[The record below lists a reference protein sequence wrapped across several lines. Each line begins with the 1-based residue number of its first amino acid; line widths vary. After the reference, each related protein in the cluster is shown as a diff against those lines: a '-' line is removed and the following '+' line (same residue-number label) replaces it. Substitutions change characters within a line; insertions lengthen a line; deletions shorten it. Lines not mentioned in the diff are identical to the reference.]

1 MARNIAMEPERWK
14 RVEDLYHAALERD
27 ESTRA
32 AFLQE
37 SCNGDDDLRREVESL
52 LYYSHRADSF
62 IETPAL
68 ELAAESFA
76 NQDADGR
83 VMLGRRVGQYELVAK
98 LGSGGMGEVY
108 RGVRADDQFRKEVA
122 IKLIRQGYDTAL
134 IVRRFRNE
142 RQILATLEHPN
153 IAALLDGGTTEDGL
167 PFFVM
172 ELVEGQPIDQY
183 CAAHNL
189 DVPERLKLFR
199 SVCDAVQYAHQNLIV
214 HRDLKPQNILVTAQ
228 GVPKLLDFG
237 IGKILSVSPQQPGE
251 DRSVT
256 LLPIMTPDYA
266 SPEQV
271 RNEPITTA
279 TDVYSLGAI
288 LYVLLTGR
296 RPYRVSTTSLNDIV
310 NAICSTEPEKP
321 STAVMH
327 RNEPSPR
334 PALGSNVSPVSSVS
348 GASPRPGLGSNE
360 APRPS
365 ARHHNPASN
374 LPGDQGHNATGLPQ
388 DGARDSSH
396 TQASN
401 SDVLLPEQAEKLHRT
416 LSGDLDNIILK
427 ALRKEP
433 ARRYASVEQLSD
445 DVRRYLEGRPV
456 NAASGTLQYRARKF
470 VKRHQASVAA
480 AILIAIGLIVG
491 VTAIIREER
500 VARFQQQRAERNFND
515 VRALANSLMFD
526 VHDAIKDL
534 PGATKARKLLVDR
547 SLKYLDRLS
556 SDQGNDLSL
565 QKELATAY
573 EKVGDVQG
581 DPHTA
586 NLGDTTGALE
596 SYKKALAIR
605 QSVERTDHSED
616 AEQSLA
622 NDYHRLGLVSY
633 ARGNCAGAL
642 EYFRQAFTIK
652 ERVLTSSP
660 ESQESLAGEYFSMG
674 QCQNVTA
681 DFQGALE
688 SYRKSA
694 KIRETIVF
702 KSPELQGNVQT
713 RLAGT
718 YGYMAGDFYSLGDLD
733 QAIAMQIK
741 AMAILKSLSAAD
753 PGNATY
759 RHYIC
764 ESYYWTGYYQ
774 QKKNEPQPALANFQ
788 QALSGFQHISAADP
802 AEVRAKRYVGYCYT
816 HIGSAQSSLGHP
828 AEAMVNLQKGLDV
841 AEEMHRSDNSGTYIT
856 LPDIADAYVAI
867 GIAYTREAEQPHL
880 SRAEKIAR
888 WKQARAA
895 YQSALNNA
903 LEAKRLGAT
912 DATIHGEDKRL
923 TGEIAKCD
931 AKLAELNALAK
942 H

>member
-1 MARNIAMEPERWK
+1 MVRNIAMEPEHWK
-14 RVEDLYHAALERD
+14 RIEDLYHAALRRD
-27 ESTRA
+27 ESARA

-37 SCNGDDDLRREVESL
+37 SCNGEEDLRREVESL
-52 LYYSHRADSF
+52 LYYSQRADSF

-76 NQDADGR
+76 SQDADGR
-83 VMLGRRVGQYELVAK
+83 VMLGRTIGQYELVAK

-108 RGVRADDQFRKEVA
+108 RGVRADDQFHKQVA

-183 CAAHNL
+183 CDAHKL
-189 DVPERLKLFR
+189 DVGERLKLFR

-237 IGKILSVSPQQPGE
+237 IGKILSVSPQQPGA
-251 DRSVT
+251 DRTVT

-271 RNEPITTA
+271 RNEAITTA

-296 RPYRVSTTSLNDIV
+296 RPYRVSTTSLKDIV

-327 RNEPSPR
+327 RSEPSTR
-334 PALGSNVSPVSSVS
+334 PVLGSNV
-348 GASPRPGLGSNE
+348 
-360 APRPS
+360 APRTS
-365 ARHHNPASN
+365 ARHRNPATS
-374 LPGDQGHNATGLPQ
+374 LPDNSGHTATGLPQ
-388 DGARDSSH
+388 DIAPDSPVSP
-396 TQASN
+396 ASYR
-401 SDVLLPEQAEKLHRT
+401 SEFLPEQAEKLRRT

-433 ARRYASVEQLSD
+433 IRRYASVGQLSAD
-445 DVRRYLEGRPV
+445 IRRYLEGRPV

-470 VKRHQASVAA
+470 AKRHQASVAA

-491 VTAIIREER
+491 ATAIIREER
-500 VARFQQQRAERNFND
+500 IARFQQQRAERRFQD

-534 PGATKARKLLVDR
+534 PGATTARKLLVER
-547 SLKYLDRLS
+547 ALHYLDSLA
-556 SDQGNDLSL
+556 SDEGNDVSL

-581 DPHTA
+581 DPHSA
-586 NLGDTTGALE
+586 NLGDTTGALA

-605 QSVERTDHSED
+605 QSVERNDHSED
-616 AEQSLA
+616 SEQFLA
-622 NDYHRLGLVSY
+622 ADYHRLGLVSY
-633 ARGNCAGAL
+633 SRGDCPGAL
-642 EYFRQAFTIK
+642 EYSRQAFTIK

-660 ESQESLAGEYFSMG
+660 ESQESLAGEYFSTG
-674 QCQNVTA
+674 QCQGKMK
-681 DFQGALE
+681 DFQEALE

-694 KIRETIVF
+694 KIRETIVLS
-702 KSPELQGNVQT
+702 SPALQANMQT

-718 YGYMAGDFYSLGDLD
+718 YGFMAGAFSSLGDQD
-733 QAIAMQIK
+733 QAIAMQNK
-741 AMAILKSLSAAD
+741 SMSILKTLSAAD

-759 RHYIC
+759 NHYIC
-764 ESYYWTGYYQ
+764 EGYYWTGYYQ
-774 QKKNEPQPALANFQ
+774 QKKNELTAALGNFQ
-788 QALSGFQHISAADP
+788 RALFGFQRISTADP
-802 AEVRAKRYVGYCYT
+802 AEVRARRYIGYCYVS
-816 HIGSAQSSLGHP
+816 IGTVQSASGHSPEGMESLRR
-828 AEAMVNLQKGLDV
+828 GLSV
-841 AEEMHRSDNSGTYIT
+841 AEGMHRTDNSGTYVT
-856 LPDIADAYVAI
+856 LVDVGEAYNAIAAAYALDAGQP
-867 GIAYTREAEQPHL
+867 GI
-880 SRAEKIAR
+880 SRSEKFDR
-888 WKQARAA
+888 WKHSCA
-895 YQSALNNA
+895 YDQNSLNTW
-903 LEAKRLGAT
+903 LEAKRLGAS
-912 DATIHGEDKRL
+912 DSNVGSYQKNADEEL
-923 TGEIAKCD
+923 AKCN
-931 AKLAELNALAK
+931 ARLAEFAPASAAAAK
-942 H
+942 SPK

>member
-1 MARNIAMEPERWK
+1 MEPERWK
-14 RVEDLYHAALERD
+14 RIEDLYHAALHRD
-27 ESTRA
+27 ESARA

-37 SCNGDDDLRREVESL
+37 SCNGEADLRREVESL
-52 LYYSHRADSF
+52 LYYSQRADSF

-68 ELAAESFA
+68 QLAAESFA

-83 VMLGRRVGQYELVAK
+83 VMLGRVMLGRRIGQYELVAK

-108 RGVRADDQFRKEVA
+108 RGVRADDQFHKEVA

-172 ELVEGQPIDQY
+172 ELVEGLPIDRY
-183 CAAHNL
+183 CAAYKL
-189 DVPERLKLFR
+189 DVRERLKLFR

-237 IGKILSVSPQQPGE
+237 IGKILRVAPQQPNE

-288 LYVLLTGR
+288 LYVLLSGR
-296 RPYRVSTTSLNDIV
+296 RHYHVSTTSLNEMV

-321 STAVMH
+321 SIAVMH
-327 RNEPSPR
+327 PSEPSPHYVLR
-334 PALGSNVSPVSSVS
+334 SNVNPEDAVPDSSPTHKSANPALGLNV
-348 GASPRPGLGSNE
+348 

-365 ARHHNPASN
+365 ARHRIPATN
-374 LPGDQGHNATGLPQ
+374 LPDNSCHNATALPQ
-388 DGARDSSH
+388 DAVPDSVPTH
-396 TQASN
+396 ASN
-401 SDVLLPEQAEKLHRT
+401 SNEPLPEQAEKLRRT
-416 LSGDLDNIILK
+416 LSGDLDNITLK

-433 ARRYASVEQLSD
+433 ARRYASVEQLSAD
-445 DVRRYLEGRPV
+445 ISRYLEGRPV

-480 AILIAIGLIVG
+480 AILIVIALIVG
-491 VTAIIREER
+491 ATAIIREER
-500 VARFQQQRAERNFND
+500 IARFQQQRAERNFND

-556 SDQGNDLSL
+556 SEQGNDVSL

-581 DPHTA
+581 DPHSA
-586 NLGDTTGALE
+586 NLGDTIGALE

-605 QSVERTDHSED
+605 QSVERRGDHSED
-616 AEQSLA
+616 AEQFLA
-622 NDYHRLGLVSY
+622 ADYHRLGLISN
-633 ARGNCAGAL
+633 ARGDCPSAM
-642 EYFRQAFTIK
+642 EYFRHAFTIK
-652 ERVLTSSP
+652 ESVLTSRP

-674 QCQNVTA
+674 QCQSLTG
-681 DFQGALE
+681 DIQGALE
-688 SYRKSA
+688 SFRKSA
-694 KIRETIVF
+694 QMRETIVF
-702 KSPELQGNVQT
+702 TSSELQGNLQT

-718 YGYMAGDFYSLGDLD
+718 YGYMAGVFSKRGDYD
-733 QAIAMQIK
+733 QAIAMQTK
-741 AMAILKSLSAAD
+741 SMVILKTLSAAD

-759 RHYIC
+759 NHCIC
-764 ESYYWTGYYQ
+764 ESHYWTG
-774 QKKNEPQPALANFQ
+774 F
-788 QALSGFQHISAADP
+788 
-802 AEVRAKRYVGYCYT
+802 
-816 HIGSAQSSLGHP
+816 
-828 AEAMVNLQKGLDV
+828 
-841 AEEMHRSDNSGTYIT
+841 
-856 LPDIADAYVAI
+856 
-867 GIAYTREAEQPHL
+867 
-880 SRAEKIAR
+880 
-888 WKQARAA
+888 
-895 YQSALNNA
+895 
-903 LEAKRLGAT
+903 
-912 DATIHGEDKRL
+912 
-923 TGEIAKCD
+923 
-931 AKLAELNALAK
+931 
-942 H
+942 

>member
-1 MARNIAMEPERWK
+1 MARNTAMEPERWK
-14 RVEDLYHAALERD
+14 RIEDLYHAALDRD
-27 ESTRA
+27 ESARA

-37 SCNGDDDLRREVESL
+37 SCNGEEDLRREVESL
-52 LYYSHRADSF
+52 LYYSQRADSF
-62 IETPAL
+62 IETPVL

-76 NQDADGR
+76 NEDADGR
-83 VMLGRRVGQYELVAK
+83 VMLGRRIGQYELVAK

-108 RGVRADDQFRKEVA
+108 RGVRADDQFHKEVA

-142 RQILATLEHPN
+142 RQILAILEHPN

-183 CAAHNL
+183 CAANKL
-189 DVPERLKLFR
+189 DVRERLKLFR
-199 SVCDAVQYAHQNLIV
+199 SVCDAVLYAHQNLIV

-237 IGKILSVSPQQPGE
+237 IGKILSVSPKQPGE

-288 LYVLLTGR
+288 LYVLLTGH

-321 STAVMH
+321 STAVM
-327 RNEPSPR
+327 
-334 PALGSNVSPVSSVS
+334 
-348 GASPRPGLGSNE
+348 
-360 APRPS
+360 
-365 ARHHNPASN
+365 
-374 LPGDQGHNATGLPQ
+374 Q
-388 DGARDSSH
+388 SSH
-396 TQASN
+396 EEDLAEN
-401 SDVLLPEQAEKLHRT
+401 SPHADGSRLPDVVPEQPEKLRRT
-416 LSGDLDNIILK
+416 LSGDLDNIVLK

-445 DVRRYLEGRPV
+445 DIRRYLEGRPV

-470 VKRHQASVAA
+470 AKRHQASVAA

-491 VTAIIREER
+491 ATAIIREER
-500 VARFQQQRAERNFND
+500 IARFQQQRAERNFND

-556 SDQGNDLSL
+556 SDQGNDISL

-581 DPHTA
+581 DPHSA
-586 NLGDTTGALE
+586 NLGDTTGALA

-605 QSVERTDHSED
+605 QSVERRGDHSED
-616 AEQSLA
+616 AEQFMA
-622 NDYHRLGLVSY
+622 TDYHRLGVVSY
-633 ARGNCAGAL
+633 ARGDCAGAL
-642 EYFRQAFTIK
+642 KYFRQAFTIK

-694 KIRETIVF
+694 QIPLPSTSTQHPAAAR
-702 KSPELQGNVQT
+702 SPAVLPSSAPIART
-713 RLAGT
+713 ASPS
-718 YGYMAGDFYSLGDLD
+718 SL
-733 QAIAMQIK
+733 
-741 AMAILKSLSAAD
+741 
-753 PGNATY
+753 
-759 RHYIC
+759 C
-764 ESYYWTGYYQ
+764 
-774 QKKNEPQPALANFQ
+774 PAL
-788 QALSGFQHISAADP
+788 
-802 AEVRAKRYVGYCYT
+802 
-816 HIGSAQSSLGHP
+816 
-828 AEAMVNLQKGLDV
+828 
-841 AEEMHRSDNSGTYIT
+841 
-856 LPDIADAYVAI
+856 
-867 GIAYTREAEQPHL
+867 
-880 SRAEKIAR
+880 
-888 WKQARAA
+888 
-895 YQSALNNA
+895 
-903 LEAKRLGAT
+903 
-912 DATIHGEDKRL
+912 
-923 TGEIAKCD
+923 
-931 AKLAELNALAK
+931 
-942 H
+942 

>member
-1 MARNIAMEPERWK
+1 MARNTAMEPERWK
-14 RVEDLYHAALERD
+14 RIEDLYHAALDRH
-27 ESTRA
+27 ESARA

-37 SCNGDDDLRREVESL
+37 SCNGEDDLRREVESL
-52 LYYSHRADSF
+52 LYYSQRAGSF

-83 VMLGRRVGQYELVAK
+83 VMLGRRIGQYELVAK

-108 RGVRADDQFRKEVA
+108 RAVRADDQFQKEVA

-183 CAAHNL
+183 CAAHKL
-189 DVPERLKLFR
+189 DVRERLNLFR

-296 RPYRVSTTSLNDIV
+296 RPYRISTTSLNDIV

-327 RNEPSPR
+327 RSDPPPQ
-334 PALGSNVSPVSSVS
+334 PALGVNV
-348 GASPRPGLGSNE
+348 

-365 ARHHNPASN
+365 ARHRHNATNPPDNA
-374 LPGDQGHNATGLPQ
+374 GHNATDLPQ
-388 DGARDSSH
+388 ATAPDSPAS
-396 TQASN
+396 QQSN
-401 SDVLLPEQAEKLHRT
+401 SNALPPEHAEKLRRT

-445 DVRRYLEGRPV
+445 DLRRYLEGRPV
-456 NAASGTLQYRARKF
+456 NAASGTMQYRARKF

-480 AILIAIGLIVG
+480 AILIVIGLIVG
-491 VTAIIREER
+491 AAAIVREER
-500 VARFQQQRAERNFND
+500 IARFQQQRAERNFND

-556 SDQGNDLSL
+556 SQQGNDVSL

-581 DPHTA
+581 DPHSA
-586 NLGDTTGALE
+586 NLGDTTGAME
-596 SYKKALAIR
+596 SYKKGLAIR
-605 QSVERTDHSED
+605 QSIERSGDHSED

-622 NDYHRLGLVSY
+622 LDYHRLGLISY
-633 ARGNCAGAL
+633 ARGDCAGAL

-674 QCQNVTA
+674 QCQNITA

-694 KIRETIVF
+694 KMRETIVF
-702 KSPELQGNVQT
+702 NSPELQGNVQT

-733 QAIAMQIK
+733 QAIAMQTK

-759 RHYIC
+759 HHYIC

-774 QKKNEPQPALANFQ
+774 QKKNELQPALGNFQ
-788 QALSGFQHISAADP
+788 QALSGFQRISAADP

-816 HIGSAQSSLGHP
+816 HIGSVQSALGHS
-828 AEAMVNLQKGLDV
+828 AEAMMSLQKGLDV
-841 AEEMHRSDNSGTYIT
+841 AEEMHRADNSGTYIT
-856 LPDIADAYVAI
+856 LPDIVDAYIAI
-867 GIAYTREAEQPHL
+867 ATAFTREAEQPHL
-880 SRAEKIAR
+880 SPAEMLDR
-888 WKQARAA
+888 WKQARSA
-895 YQSALNNA
+895 YQSALNNL
-903 LEAKRLGAT
+903 LEAKRLGAS
-912 DATIHGEDKRL
+912 DATIHGEDQRL
-923 TGEIAKCD
+923 AGEIAKCD

>member
-1 MARNIAMEPERWK
+1 
-14 RVEDLYHAALERD
+14 
-27 ESTRA
+27 
-32 AFLQE
+32 
-37 SCNGDDDLRREVESL
+37 
-52 LYYSHRADSF
+52 
-62 IETPAL
+62 
-68 ELAAESFA
+68 
-76 NQDADGR
+76 
-83 VMLGRRVGQYELVAK
+83 
-98 LGSGGMGEVY
+98 
-108 RGVRADDQFRKEVA
+108 
-122 IKLIRQGYDTAL
+122 
-134 IVRRFRNE
+134 
-142 RQILATLEHPN
+142 
-153 IAALLDGGTTEDGL
+153 
-167 PFFVM
+167 M

-183 CAAHNL
+183 CAVNKL
-189 DVPERLKLFR
+189 DVRERLKLFR
-199 SVCDAVQYAHQNLIV
+199 SACDAVQYAHQNLIV

-321 STAVMH
+321 STAVM
-327 RNEPSPR
+327 
-334 PALGSNVSPVSSVS
+334 
-348 GASPRPGLGSNE
+348 
-360 APRPS
+360 
-365 ARHHNPASN
+365 
-374 LPGDQGHNATGLPQ
+374 Q
-388 DGARDSSH
+388 SSH
-396 TQASN
+396 EEDLATN
-401 SDVLLPEQAEKLHRT
+401 SPHANGSRLTDFVPEQPEKLRRT
-416 LSGDLDNIILK
+416 LSGDLDNIVLK

-445 DVRRYLEGRPV
+445 DIRRYLEGRPV

-470 VKRHQASVAA
+470 AKRHQASVAA
-480 AILIAIGLIVG
+480 AILIAIGLVAG
-491 VTAIIREER
+491 ATAIIREER
-500 VARFQQQRAERNFND
+500 IARFQQQRAERNFND

-556 SDQGNDLSL
+556 SQQGNDSSL

-581 DPHTA
+581 DPHSA
-586 NLGDTTGALE
+586 NLGDTTGAME
-596 SYKKALAIR
+596 SYKKALTIR
-605 QSVERTDHSED
+605 QSVEHNDHSED
-616 AEQSLA
+616 AEQFLA
-622 NDYHRLGLVSY
+622 ADYHRLGLVSY
-633 ARGNCAGAL
+633 ARGDCADAL

-674 QCQNVTA
+674 QCQSATA

-694 KIRETIVF
+694 QMRETIVF
-702 KSPELQGNVQT
+702 NSPELQANVQT

-718 YGYMAGDFYSLGDLD
+718 YGFMAGSFSALGDLD
-733 QAIAMQIK
+733 QAIAMQVK

-753 PGNATY
+753 SGNATY
-759 RHYIC
+759 HHYIC

-774 QKKNEPQPALANFQ
+774 QKKNELQPALANLQ
-788 QALSGFQHISAADP
+788 QALSGFQRISAADP

-816 HIGSAQSSLGHP
+816 HIGSVQSALGHS
-828 AEAMVNLQKGLDV
+828 AEAMVSLQKGLDV
-841 AEEMHRSDNSGTYIT
+841 ADEMHRADNSGTYIT
-856 LPDIADAYVAI
+856 LPDIVDAYIAI
-867 GIAYTREAEQPHL
+867 AIAYTREAQQPQL
-880 SRAEKIAR
+880 SPAEMSDR
-888 WKQARAA
+888 WKQARSA
-895 YQSALNNA
+895 YQSALNNL

-912 DATIHGEDKRL
+912 DATIHGEDQRL
-923 TGEIAKCD
+923 AGEIAKCD
-931 AKLAELNALAK
+931 AKLAELNALSK

>member
-1 MARNIAMEPERWK
+1 MARNTAMEPERWK
-14 RVEDLYHAALERD
+14 RIEDLYHAALDRH

-37 SCNGDDDLRREVESL
+37 SCDGEDDLRREVESL
-52 LYYSHRADSF
+52 LYYSQRAGSF

-83 VMLGRRVGQYELVAK
+83 VMLGRRIGQYELVAK

-108 RGVRADDQFRKEVA
+108 RGVRADDQFHKEVA

-142 RQILATLEHPN
+142 RQILATLEHSN
-153 IAALLDGGTTEDGL
+153 IAALLDGGTTEDNL

-183 CAAHNL
+183 CAAHKL
-189 DVPERLKLFR
+189 DVRERLKLFR

-271 RNEPITTA
+271 RSEPITTA

-296 RPYRVSTTSLNDIV
+296 RPYDVSTTSLNDIV

-327 RNEPSPR
+327 RSGPPPS
-334 PALGSNVSPVSSVS
+334 
-348 GASPRPGLGSNE
+348 PGLGVNV
-360 APRPS
+360 APRSS
-365 ARHHNPASN
+365 ARHRHNATN
-374 LPGDQGHNATGLPQ
+374 LPDNSGHNATDLPQ
-388 DGARDSSH
+388 ATAPDSPISQQSH
-396 TQASN
+396 SN
-401 SDVLLPEQAEKLHRT
+401 DLLPEQPEKLRRT

-445 DVRRYLEGRPV
+445 DLRRYLEGRPV
-456 NAASGTLQYRARKF
+456 NAASGTMQYRARKF

-480 AILIAIGLIVG
+480 AILIVIGLIVG
-491 VTAIIREER
+491 AAAIVREER
-500 VARFQQQRAERNFND
+500 IARFQQQRAERNFND

-556 SDQGNDLSL
+556 SDQENDVSL

-581 DPHTA
+581 DPHSA
-586 NLGDTTGALE
+586 NLGDTTGAME
-596 SYKKALAIR
+596 SYKKALTIR
-605 QSVERTDHSED
+605 QSVEHNDHSED
-616 AEQSLA
+616 AEQFLA
-622 NDYHRLGLVSY
+622 TDYHRLGLISN
-633 ARGNCAGAL
+633 ARGDCPGAL
-642 EYFRQAFTIK
+642 EYFHQAFTIK
-652 ERVLTSSP
+652 ERILTSSP
-660 ESQESLAGEYFSMG
+660 ESQESLAGEYFATG
-674 QCQNVTA
+674 QCQA
-681 DFQGALE
+681 RIKDFQGALE

-694 KIRETIVF
+694 KIRETIVLS
-702 KSPELQGNVQT
+702 SPALQANMQT

-718 YGYMAGDFYSLGDLD
+718 YGYMAGVFSSLGDQD
-733 QAIAMQIK
+733 QAIAMQN
-741 AMAILKSLSAAD
+741 KSMSIMKTLYAAD

-759 RHYIC
+759 DHYIC
-764 ESYYWTGYYQ
+764 EGYYWTGYYQ
-774 QKKNEPQPALANFQ
+774 QKKNELAAALGNFQ
-788 QALSGFQHISAADP
+788 QALSGFQRISAADP
-802 AEVRAKRYVGYCYT
+802 AEVRAKRYIGYCYVS
-816 HIGSAQSSLGHP
+816 IGTVQSVSGHSAQGMESLRR
-828 AEAMVNLQKGLDV
+828 GLAI
-841 AEEMHRSDNSGTYIT
+841 AEEIHRTDNSGTYVT
-856 LPDIADAYVAI
+856 LVNVGEAYNAIAAAYA
-867 GIAYTREAEQPHL
+867 RDAEQPHL
-880 SRAEKIAR
+880 SRTEKVAR
-888 WKQARAA
+888 WRQARSA
-895 YQSALNNA
+895 YQGSLNAL

-912 DATIHGEDKRL
+912 DATIHGEDQRL
-923 TGEIAKCD
+923 AGEIAKCD
-931 AKLAELNALAK
+931 ARLAEFATANAAAGK
-942 H
+942 SPK